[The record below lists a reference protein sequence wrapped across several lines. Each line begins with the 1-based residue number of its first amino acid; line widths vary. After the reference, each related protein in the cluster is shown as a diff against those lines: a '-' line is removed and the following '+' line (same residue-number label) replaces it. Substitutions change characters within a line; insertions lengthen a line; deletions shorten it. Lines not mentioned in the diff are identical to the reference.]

1 MKYDDSE
8 IYFQFNKY
16 LYINYNINIHEEEC
30 FYAKQVWI
38 IKLVYFQEIILLL

>member
-30 FYAKQVWI
+30 FYAKQV
-38 IKLVYFQEIILLL
+38 